1 MPQRSLSD
9 FLQGSRP
16 ASLGRAALAI
26 AIIAL
31 VDWRFE
37 ANISFGFLY
46 LFPML
51 IVGAHL
57 TRWQIAGVAA
67 LCTVLS
73 DAFGPFQEQL
83 LGNHPWTIELGVP
96 RLILTFAAFFGAG
109 IYVFES
115 VRNRRLAD
123 QHLAEIEK
131 QAELRRE
138 AEEQLRVL
146 IESSPASIFTLNMD
160 RKVLLANEAAHRLLG
175 VDRGKLEGQAIARYL
190 PALAS
195 VPLSEQVSLFRT
207 TMECRGRRQDGGIFL
222 AQIWFSTYKT
232 VSGPRLAAVVFDA
245 SEELRDREEFSL
257 QQLLAGSK
265 LAVSA
270 VCHEIRNICGAI
282 AAVHSKLAREEHL
295 ARNEDFVAFSGLVEA
310 LGRMAGLEL
319 RQTKR
324 LEAESIDVH
333 SVLEELRIVID
344 PELRDAGIS
353 IRWELPEDV
362 PPVWAE
368 RQALLQAFLNLVKNS
383 QRAMAG
389 QRAGELIVRLSS
401 EGDGV
406 VVRFIDAGHGVAKPE
421 HLFKPFQQ
429 GATATG
435 LGLYLSRAF
444 VRAFRGDIR
453 YEPQPSGCCF
463 AVVLTPVTEQDE
475 ETWTDDEG
483 ENPAIAA
490 GRPRTLSGEPQPAS
504 GH

>member
-1 MPQRSLSD
+1 MPQRSLSS
-9 FLQGSRP
+9 FLHGSRS
-16 ASLGRAALAI
+16 ASLGRAAAAI
-26 AIIAL
+26 AVIAL
-31 VDWRFE
+31 VDWRFDV
-37 ANISFGFLY
+37 NISFGFLY

-51 IVGAHL
+51 MVGAHL
-57 TRWQIAGVAA
+57 TRWQIAAVAA
-67 LCTVLS
+67 LCTGLS
-73 DAFGPFQEQL
+73 EAFAFASF
-83 LGNHPWTIELGVP
+83 PWTLPLGVP
-96 RLILTFAAFFGAG
+96 RLILTFAAFYGAG
-109 IYVFES
+109 VYVFES

-123 QHLAEIEK
+123 QHLAELEK
-131 QAELRRE
+131 QADLRRE
-138 AEEQLRVL
+138 AEEQLRFL
-146 IESSPASIFTLNMD
+146 IESSPAGIFTLNVD

-175 VDRGKLEGQAIARYL
+175 VDRGKLEGQAVARYL

-195 VPLSEQVSLFRT
+195 VPLNAQVSLFRT
-207 TMECRGRRQDGGIFL
+207 TMECRGRRQDGDVFL
-222 AQIWFSTYKT
+222 AQIWFSTYNT

-245 SEELRDREEFSL
+245 SEELREREEYSL

-265 LAVSA
+265 IVVSA

-282 AAVHSKLAREEHL
+282 AAVHSKLARDERLSQNGDFTAL
-295 ARNEDFVAFSGLVEA
+295 AGLVEG

-353 IRWELPEDV
+353 IRWDLPDSV

-383 QRAMAG
+383 QRAMQG
-389 QRAGELIVRLSS
+389 QRTGELIVRLSS

-406 VVRFIDAGHGVAKPE
+406 VVRFIDNGHGVAKPE

-429 GATATG
+429 GAAATG

-453 YEPQPSGCCF
+453 HEPQPSGCCF
-463 AVVLTPVTEQDE
+463 AVVLTPATEQDE
-475 ETWTDDEG
+475 ETWTADDG
-483 ENPAIAA
+483 ENAAIAA

>member
-1 MPQRSLSD
+1 MPQASLSS
-9 FLQGSRP
+9 FLHGSRS
-16 ASLGRAALAI
+16 ASLGRAAVAI

-31 VDWRFE
+31 VDWRFDV
-37 ANISFGFLY
+37 NISFGFLY

-51 IVGAHL
+51 MVGAHL
-57 TRWQIAGVAA
+57 TRWQIAAVAA
-67 LCTVLS
+67 LCTGLS
-73 DAFGPFQEQL
+73 EAFGAF
-83 LGNHPWTIELGVP
+83 PWTVQLGVP
-96 RLILTFAAFFGAG
+96 RLILTFAAFLGAG
-109 IYVFES
+109 IYVFGS

-123 QHLAEIEK
+123 QHLAELEK

-160 RKVLLANEAAHRLLG
+160 GKVLLANEAAHRLLG
-175 VDRGKLEGQAIARYL
+175 VDQGKLEGQPVARYL

-207 TMECRGRRQDGGIFL
+207 TMECRGRRQDGEVFL

-245 SEELRDREEFSL
+245 SEELRDREEYSL

-265 LAVSA
+265 IVVSA

-282 AAVHSKLAREEHL
+282 AALHSKLAREEPSS
-295 ARNEDFVAFSGLVEA
+295 RNEDFVALAGLVEA

-333 SVLEELRIVID
+333 SVLEELRIVIE

-353 IRWELPEDV
+353 IRWDLPEDV

-383 QRAMAG
+383 QRAMEG
-389 QRAGELIVRLSS
+389 QRTGELIVRLSS

-406 VVRFIDAGHGVAKPE
+406 VVRFIDRGHGVAKPE

-429 GATATG
+429 GAAATG

-444 VRAFRGDIR
+444 VRAFRGDVR

-463 AVVLTPVTEQDE
+463 AVVLTPATEQDE
-475 ETWTDDEG
+475 ETWTGDDG
-483 ENPAIAA
+483 ENPAVTA
-490 GRPRTLSGEPQPAS
+490 GRPRALSGEPQPAS

>member
-1 MPQRSLSD
+1 MPQPSFSGFLDGTRSK
-9 FLQGSRP
+9 
-16 ASLGRAALAI
+16 SLGRAAVAI
-26 AIIAL
+26 AVVAL
-31 VDWRFE
+31 VDWRFDVE
-37 ANISFGFLY
+37 ISFGFLY

-51 IVGAHL
+51 MVGAHL
-57 TRWQIAGVAA
+57 TRWQIAAVAA
-67 LCTVLS
+67 LCTAFS
-73 DAFGPFQEQL
+73 EAFGSFHWNMQ
-83 LGNHPWTIELGVP
+83 LGVT

-123 QHLAEIEK
+123 RHLAELEK

-160 RKVLLANEAAHRLLG
+160 RKVLLANEAAHKLLG
-175 VDRGKLEGQAIARYL
+175 VERGKLEGQSIARYL

-207 TMECRGRRQDGGIFL
+207 TMECRGRRQDGDVFL

-232 VSGPRLAAVVFDA
+232 LSGPRLAAVVFDA
-245 SEELRDREEFSL
+245 SEELRDREEYSL

-265 LAVSA
+265 LVVSA

-282 AAVHSKLAREEHL
+282 AAVHSKLAREDRL
-295 ARNEDFVAFSGLVEA
+295 ARNDDFVALAGLVEA

-324 LEAESIDVH
+324 LAAESIDVH
-333 SVLEELRIVID
+333 SVLEELRIVIE

-353 IRWELPEDV
+353 IRWLLPESV

-383 QRAMAG
+383 QRAMEG
-389 QRAGELIVRLSS
+389 RDAGELIIGLSS
-401 EGDGV
+401 EADGV
-406 VVRFIDAGHGVAKPE
+406 VVRFIDKGHGVAKPE
-421 HLFKPFQQ
+421 HLFKPFQP
-429 GATATG
+429 GAAATG

-453 YEPQPSGCCF
+453 HEPQPSGCCF
-463 AVVLTPVTEQDE
+463 AVILAPATERE
-475 ETWTDDEG
+475 EENWTGDGG
-483 ENPAIAA
+483 ENPVVAA
-490 GRPRTLSGEPQPAS
+490 GRPRALSGEPQSPS
-504 GH
+504 GN

>member
-1 MPQRSLSD
+1 
-9 FLQGSRP
+9 
-16 ASLGRAALAI
+16 
-26 AIIAL
+26 
-31 VDWRFE
+31 
-37 ANISFGFLY
+37 
-46 LFPML
+46 ML

-67 LCTVLS
+67 LCTGLS
-73 DAFGPFQEQL
+73 DAFGPL
-83 LGNHPWTIELGVP
+83 PWTTELGVP

-115 VRNRRLAD
+115 VRNRRLAER
-123 QHLAEIEK
+123 HLMEIQK

-146 IESSPASIFTLNMD
+146 IESSPASIFTLDVD

-175 VDRGKLEGQAIARYL
+175 VDRGKLEGQSISRFL

-195 VPLSEQVSLFRT
+195 VPLSQQVSLFRT
-207 TMECRGRRQDGGIFL
+207 TMECRGRREDGGIFL

-232 VSGPRLAAVVFDA
+232 LSGPRLAAVVFDA

-257 QQLLAGSK
+257 QQLLDGSK
-265 LAVSA
+265 IVVSA

-282 AAVHSKLAREEHL
+282 AVIHSKLARQEQL

-353 IRWELPEDV
+353 IRWDLPESV

-368 RQALLQAFLNLVKNS
+368 RQALLQAFLNIVKNS
-383 QRAMAG
+383 QRAMEG
-389 QRAGELIVRLSS
+389 QRAAELVVRLSS
-401 EGDGV
+401 EADGV
-406 VVRFIDAGHGVAKPE
+406 VIRFIDWGHGIAKPE

-429 GATATG
+429 GAAATG

-463 AVVLTPVTEQDE
+463 AVVLTPAKEQDE
-475 ETWTDDEG
+475 ENWTDDDG
-483 ENPAIAA
+483 ENPAVTA
-490 GRPRTLSGEPQPAS
+490 GRPRTLSGEPQPAPR
-504 GH
+504 H

>member
-1 MPQRSLSD
+1 MQPPSLSG
-9 FLQGSRP
+9 FLYGSRS
-16 ASLGRAALAI
+16 ASLGLAAVAI
-26 AIIAL
+26 AVVGL
-31 VDWRFE
+31 VDWRFDVE
-37 ANISFGFLY
+37 ISFGFLY

-51 IVGAHL
+51 MVGAHL

-67 LCTVLS
+67 LCTGLS
-73 DAFGPFQEQL
+73 EAFGSFHWNAQ
-83 LGNHPWTIELGVP
+83 LGVT

-115 VRNRRLAD
+115 TRNRRLAD
-123 QHLAEIEK
+123 QHLAELEK

-146 IESSPASIFTLNMD
+146 IESSPASIFTLNME
-160 RKVLLANEAAHRLLG
+160 RKVLLANEAAHRLVG
-175 VDRGKLEGQAIARYL
+175 VEQGKLEDQSIARYL

-195 VPLSEQVSLFRT
+195 VPLNEQVSLFRT
-207 TMECRGRRQDGGIFL
+207 TMECRGRRQDGEVFL

-245 SEELRDREEFSL
+245 SEGLRDREEFSL
-257 QQLLAGSK
+257 RQLLAGSK

-282 AAVHSKLAREEHL
+282 AVVHSKLARNERLVGDRDFTAL
-295 ARNEDFVAFSGLVEA
+295 AGLVEG
-310 LGRMAGLEL
+310 LGHMAGLEL
-319 RQTKR
+319 RQTER
-324 LEAESIDVH
+324 LKAESIDVH
-333 SVLEELRIVID
+333 SVLEELRIVIE

-353 IRWELPEDV
+353 IRWELPESV

-383 QRAMAG
+383 QRAMEG

-406 VVRFIDAGHGVAKPE
+406 VVRIVDRGHGVAKPE

-429 GATATG
+429 GAAATG

-463 AVVLTPVTEQDE
+463 AVILAPAAERE
-475 ETWTDDEG
+475 EENWTDDDG
-483 ENPAIAA
+483 RDPAVAP
-490 GRPRTLSGEPQPAS
+490 GRPRALSGEPQPAS